1 MKKLKNVICLML
13 IFVMMFSLGGC
24 GEKVPTGDVNP
35 QLTKIEEDD
44 IPEDVLI
51 LDLNNSIDYYELKI
65 DKDVK
70 TAYFYAIGFND
81 MDRLI
86 DKSVITTLPVGMKK
100 DTTVV
105 INGTIPKVD
114 KPNYAMGFEL
124 EDGTHEYYY
133 IQHNKKG
140 KLTTSLIEDVESFF
154 ISENNETVTTETDAD
169 SEIATE

>member
-1 MKKLKNVICLML
+1 MKRLKSIVCFALVFTM
-13 IFVMMFSLGGC
+13 IFALVGC
-24 GEKVPTGDVNP
+24 GEKVPTGDVKP
-35 QLTKIEEDD
+35 QLTKIEEND

-81 MDRLI
+81 MDKLI

-133 IQHNKKG
+133 IEHNKKG
-140 KLTTSLIEDVESFF
+140 KLTTPLIEDVESFF
-154 ISENNETVTTETDAD
+154 ISDNNENEITKSD
-169 SEIATE
+169 SELEIEK